1 MFIFFF
7 LSWDLDKKLKGSATA
22 CILGINCLT
31 GRLYSVNI
39 GDSGFVIIRQGCIIY
54 RSQSQE
60 INGDCPRQLDVY
72 PWTSSLKQ
80 LGINHTQISYVLF
93 IRPCLLLLINKKIFF
108 QLFRSIDAIC
118 QTFDLKLNDIIIL
131 STDGLFDNV
140 PDYLIEQILS
150 QASLRFRFFVWIYL
164 FCCFFSSYRVI
175 L

>member
-1 MFIFFF
+1 
-7 LSWDLDKKLKGSATA
+7 
-22 CILGINCLT
+22 
-31 GRLYSVNI
+31 
-39 GDSGFVIIRQGCIIY
+39 
-54 RSQSQE
+54 
-60 INGDCPRQLDVY
+60 
-72 PWTSSLKQ
+72 
-80 LGINHTQISYVLF
+80 LF

-150 QASLRFRFFVWIYL
+150 QASLRFSFFSYEFIY
-164 FCCFFSSYRVI
+164 FVVFFSSYRII